1 MKVDMITLDA
11 KKAGSVEL
19 ADGIYGLEPREDIL
33 GLVVNWQLA
42 KRRAGTHKVKG
53 RSEISATGRKMYGQK
68 KTGNARH
75 SSRRANVFRGGGVT
89 HGPQVRS
96 HAHDLPKR
104 VRKQGLCYALSAK
117 IKDGSLTVVDSL
129 DVKVAKTKDIH
140 SKIKNLDKG
149 DGYVLFIDG
158 AEVSQTFALAV
169 RNLPGVNIVP
179 SMGANV
185 YDILRHEHLVL
196 SKSAVDALEARLS

>member
-75 SSRRANVFRGGGVT
+75 SSRRANVFRGGV
-89 HGPQVRS
+89 
-96 HAHDLPKR
+96 LPM
-104 VRKQGLCYALSAK
+104 ALRCALMRMTCPSVCENK
-117 IKDGSLTVVDSL
+117 VCVMLFPPKSKTV
-129 DVKVAKTKDIH
+129 A
-140 SKIKNLDKG
+140 
-149 DGYVLFIDG
+149 
-158 AEVSQTFALAV
+158 
-169 RNLPGVNIVP
+169 
-179 SMGANV
+179 
-185 YDILRHEHLVL
+185 
-196 SKSAVDALEARLS
+196 